1 MFSLVSRK
9 ILAMRKIA
17 LYSVNQHTI
26 RCQVLVELSNI
37 WSCLIFILS
46 CKTCCAKYSKSFVP
60 QIELHLTKWQ
70 HPLINY
76 LGSKYVVD
84 LLDRSR
90 VGVVFSDASSKLM
103 DMCQTM
109 SSSLKQN
116 HWLLEV
122 SINFL
127 LYKVK
132 AQRHVLLP
140 FQYLVSSM
148 GSIMVLL
155 FP

>member
-1 MFSLVSRK
+1 MKLLIKSLCFDLLNNFMSNFIQELVK
-9 ILAMRKIA
+9 NGEIQL
-17 LYSVNQHTI
+17 NQHTI

-84 LLDRSR
+84 LLDRTR

-109 SSSLKQN
+109 SSSHKRN
-116 HWLLEV
+116 HSLLEV
-122 SINFL
+122 SINVL

-140 FQYLVSSM
+140 FQ
-148 GSIMVLL
+148 
-155 FP
+155 